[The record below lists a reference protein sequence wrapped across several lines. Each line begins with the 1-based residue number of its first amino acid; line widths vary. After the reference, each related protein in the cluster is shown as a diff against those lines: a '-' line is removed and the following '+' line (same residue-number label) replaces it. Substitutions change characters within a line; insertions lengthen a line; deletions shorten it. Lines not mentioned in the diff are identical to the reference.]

1 MTREAAKTGV
11 EEFLE
16 RTVDATREEFQVQRA
31 LRGTGLGP
39 GGMVIDRLRDN
50 AQAMERKLVEP
61 ELAEYRDRSL
71 AQFEV
76 LVEYMETD
84 APIQEFEEPLLKT
97 DSYLESL
104 DASASAATRK
114 QLIDASLERLERLG
128 DGLAPVVHSDHDEFW
143 PAISAA
149 LSRES
154 ALDLV
159 EHGFPF
165 SGPLRQHREAV
176 SFAVTIDPSEVL
188 GGPLTGGLPSVS
200 LEYTDEA
207 LRAMQRAERQIG
219 KQMRD
224 EIDTRFP

>member
-16 RTVDATREEFQVQRA
+16 RTVDATREEFRVQRA

-71 AQFEV
+71 AQFDV

-128 DGLAPVVHSDHDEFW
+128 DGLAPVVHSDHDEFLAGYQCRTLPRVGIRPRRAW
-143 PAISAA
+143 
-149 LSRES
+149 
-154 ALDLV
+154 V
-159 EHGFPF
+159 PF

-176 SFAVTIDPSEVL
+176 SFAVTIDPGEVL